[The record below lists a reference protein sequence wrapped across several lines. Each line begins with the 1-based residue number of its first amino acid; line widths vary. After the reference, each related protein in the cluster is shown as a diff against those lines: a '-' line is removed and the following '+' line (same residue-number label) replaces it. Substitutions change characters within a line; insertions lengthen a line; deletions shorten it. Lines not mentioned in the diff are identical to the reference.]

1 MRGRD
6 CSVECEGGRQRPCSG
21 NGDASKAVLIVE
33 RLQRALADLAAM
45 PQAAATVH
53 DALTLT
59 SGVRGVSLPI

>member
-1 MRGRD
+1 
-6 CSVECEGGRQRPCSG
+6 
-21 NGDASKAVLIVE
+21 VLIVE